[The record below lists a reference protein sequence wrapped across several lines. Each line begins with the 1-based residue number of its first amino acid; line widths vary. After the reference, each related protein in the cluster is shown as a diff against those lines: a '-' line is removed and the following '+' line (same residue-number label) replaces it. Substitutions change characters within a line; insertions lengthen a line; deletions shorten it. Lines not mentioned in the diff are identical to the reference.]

1 MYLRMF
7 LVYSLNAKDDGAL
20 TIYIPEMLA
29 DDIYC
34 IYCLQNEI

>member
-7 LVYSLNAKDDGAL
+7 LAYSLNAKDDGVL

-29 DDIYC
+29 YDIC
-34 IYCLQNEI
+34 NIYCLRKWI

>member
-7 LVYSLNAKDDGAL
+7 LVYSLNAKDDGVL

-29 DDIYC
+29 YDIYY
-34 IYCLQNEI
+34 IYCSQK